1 VTVLPADGV
10 AIGESGVG
18 GLAGLRLTVA
28 RPATRRIASGRRQ
41 PVRNRGCHRSGHL
54 QSCFVLT
61 AELTTHQEVVVQLV
75 LFRRKRLHIGAL
87 ICHTLF
93 QKRSMR
99 MRAGWPIVAT
109 ILSVAVAYVAYP
121 YVTLYRLGSAIQRAD
136 AATLE
141 SLVDWPAVR
150 EGIKEDVCDLASDDP
165 TPKTGGA
172 LPPFGASFRRGIA
185 SSAIDQAVTPQALLA
200 ATSAPTLPANNPA
213 PRGADVHVGWAFF
226 DGLTT
231 FTISLHAPGQIEPL
245 KLEMDLHNG
254 EWRVQRVW
262 LPAEL
267 LRSGSQ
273 T

>member
-1 VTVLPADGV
+1 MDD
-10 AIGESGVG
+10 
-18 GLAGLRLTVA
+18 RW
-28 RPATRRIASGRRQ
+28 
-41 PVRNRGCHRSGHL
+41 
-54 QSCFVLT
+54 
-61 AELTTHQEVVVQLV
+61 
-75 LFRRKRLHIGAL
+75 KRLQIGAL
-87 ICHTLF
+87 TCNTVP
-93 QKRSMR
+93 QQRSMR
-99 MRAGWPIVAT
+99 MRAGWPLVAT

-150 EGIKEDVCDLASDDP
+150 EGIKEDVCDLASENP
-165 TPKTGGA
+165 VPKTGAA
-172 LPPFGASFRRGIA
+172 LPPFGASFMRGIT
-185 SSAIDQAVTPQALLA
+185 SNAIDQAVTPQALLA
-200 ATSAPTLPANNPA
+200 ATSAPTLPANIRA
-213 PRGADVHVGWAFF
+213 PRGAEVHVGWAFF

-231 FTISLHAPGQIEPL
+231 FMISLHAPGQVEPL